1 VNKSEG
7 TCEVPQN
14 VWVQEIQKRYAS
26 ELGLLVREEGT
37 VESVVVKRIS
47 NNSMWEE
54 GEALL
59 K

>member
-1 VNKSEG
+1 M
-7 TCEVPQN
+7 
-14 VWVQEIQKRYAS
+14 WVQEIQKRYAS
-26 ELGLLVREEGT
+26 EIGLLVREEGT
-37 VESVVVKRIS
+37 VESVVQEIS

>member
-1 VNKSEG
+1 
-7 TCEVPQN
+7 
-14 VWVQEIQKRYAS
+14 VWVQEIQKRYDS
-26 ELGLLVREEGT
+26 ELGLLVSEEGT
-37 VESVVVKRIS
+37 VESVVVQEIS

>member
-1 VNKSEG
+1 M
-7 TCEVPQN
+7 PQH
-14 VWVQEIQKRYAS
+14 VWVQENQRRYAS
-26 ELGLLVREEGT
+26 EIGLLVREERT
-37 VESVVVKRIS
+37 VESVVVQDIS

>member
-1 VNKSEG
+1 M
-7 TCEVPQN
+7 VPQN
-14 VWVQEIQKRYAS
+14 VWVQEIQRRYDS
-26 ELGLLVREEGT
+26 ELGLLVSEEST
-37 VESVVVKRIS
+37 VESVVKRIS

>member
-1 VNKSEG
+1 M
-7 TCEVPQN
+7 PQH
-14 VWVQEIQKRYAS
+14 VWVQENQRRYTS
-26 ELGLLVREEGT
+26 EIGLLVREERT
-37 VESVVVKRIS
+37 VESVVLQEIS